1 VEKEARIKALYCL
14 DCQRELSAR
23 LAGNH
28 FGMN

>member
-1 VEKEARIKALYCL
+1 VEKESMMKTLYCQ

-23 LAGNH
+23 LASNH